1 MDSILNYIINLQTKG
16 GENVVSMAQRVDAQL
31 QTVQRRAGSVGKA
44 LGEAFSFSNFK
55 GSLMNIPGMSFLMN
69 PYTLIGAGVG
79 AIAKVGAEAEM
90 TSVAFRT
97 LVGEETKAA
106 EMLKDI
112 NDFAAKTPFSN
123 LDLTENAKMMLSF
136 GVQTDKVTGY
146 LRQLGDIA
154 GGDKNKLSSLAL
166 VFGQVSSTGKLMGQD
181 LMQFNNIGFNPL
193 KELEQMTGKTYTEL
207 QEMMSKGQIGFDA
220 VAAAI
225 AHATSEGGKFYNSS
239 ENLSQTFSGR
249 LSTLVGTVQQ
259 QMVEIYKVMQ
269 PAIMAVVDVVSDI
282 VPPILTA
289 IQKVI
294 GVVLAVTRFIWKWRE
309 ELGYLA
315 AVVGVA
321 AVALNTG
328 RIAMLA
334 YAAVTKTV
342 TAVTKAWTVATWLID
357 AALAANPIGLVIA
370 AVAALVAAVIYCW
383 NNFEGFR
390 NFLTTMWDTV
400 KQFGNILKEYVTDR
414 ITELLNGL
422 GKVGEAL
429 KALFS
434 GEFSDA
440 TRLASEGFADIS
452 GVGSA
457 KRLYDNA
464 KAVGGTAAYIQNYR
478 NQLLAQKQTET
489 KKKTEKKNTGISK
502 PGQKGS
508 KTATDL
514 FTSGGASSGKGK
526 GTGSKK
532 TAEALATGGTRNTS
546 ITMHIGKFFDNI
558 NVQMADKA
566 DTAEL
571 ERTVLQCMNRALAIA
586 TSTDR

>member
-1 MDSILNYIINLQTKG
+1 MTSAIDYIINLRVSG
-16 GENVVSMAQRVDAQL
+16 GNNVVSVAQQTEKQLTTLQRKAQ
-31 QTVQRRAGSVGKA
+31 QVGASVRQA
-44 LGEAFSFSNFK
+44 LTFSNFK
-55 GSLMNIPGMSFLMN
+55 SALMDAPGMSFLLN
-69 PYTLIGAGVG
+69 PYTIVGAGIGAVATLG
-79 AIAKVGAEAEM
+79 AQAEQ

-97 LVGEETKAA
+97 LVGDESKAA
-106 EMLKDI
+106 EMLKEI
-112 NDFAAKTPFSN
+112 NAFAAKTPFSN

-259 QMVEIYKVMQ
+259 QAVGLFNQLQPLFVDIVNIAMQ
-269 PAIMAVVDVVSDI
+269 V
-282 VPPILTA
+282 VPPIFGA
-289 IQKVI
+289 IQKVV
-294 GVVLAVTRFIWKWRE
+294 GVIAGVIRFIVEWRDYIGI
-309 ELGYLA
+309 LLV
-315 AVVGVA
+315 AVVAGTTTFYA
-321 AVALNTG
+321 HT
-328 RIAMLA
+328 IAIGAMA
-334 YAAVTKTV
+334 MATQGI
-342 TAVTKAWTVATWLID
+342 TAVTKAWAVAQKVLNVVM
-357 AALAANPIGLVIA
+357 AANPAGIVFA
-370 AVAALVAAVIYCW
+370 AVAGAVIYCW
-383 NNFEGFR
+383 NKFAGFR
-390 NFLTTMWDTV
+390 AFILTMWDTM
-400 KQFGNILKEYVTDR
+400 KGFGNIIKAYIIDR
-414 ITELLNGL
+414 LQTMLSGL
-422 GKVGEAL
+422 GKIGDAL
-429 KALFS
+429 SKMFNGDFGGAWESAKA
-434 GEFSDA
+434 GVK
-440 TRLASEGFADIS
+440 DIS
-452 GVGSA
+452 GITSA
-457 KRLYDNA
+457 QR
-464 KAVGGTAAYIQNYR
+464 TAAMVKEVPAAIVNSWQKNY
-478 NQLLAQKQTET
+478 ASESSKGKTG
-489 KKKTEKKNTGISK
+489 KKSSTISK

-514 FTSGGASSGKGK
+514 FQPANGGKGSGK

-546 ITMHIGKFFDNI
+546 ITMHIGKFFDYI

>member
-16 GENVVSMAQRVDAQL
+16 GDNVVSVAQRVDTQL

-44 LGEAFSFSNFK
+44 LGDAFSFSNFK

-97 LVGEETKAA
+97 LVGDESKAA
-106 EMLKDI
+106 EMLKEI
-112 NDFAAKTPFSN
+112 NAFAAKTPFSN

-269 PAIMAVVDVVSDI
+269 PAIMAVVDLVSAI

-289 IQKVI
+289 IQTVVGAVI
-294 GVVLAVTRFIWKWRE
+294 QVTQFFWKWRE

-315 AVVGVA
+315 AVVGVGV
-321 AVALNTG
+321 VALNAG
-328 RIAMLA
+328 RIAILA
-334 YAAVTKTV
+334 YAAVTKAVTV
-342 TAVTKAWTVATWLID
+342 ATKAWTAVQWLIN
-357 AALAANPIGLVIA
+357 AALTANPIGIVITA
-370 AVAALVAAVIYCW
+370 IAALVAAVIYCW
-383 NNFEGFR
+383 NNFAGFR
-390 NFLTTMWDTV
+390 TYLITMWDTV

-422 GKVGEAL
+422 GKMGEAL
-429 KALFS
+429 KALFDGDFKTAAS
-434 GEFSDA
+434 
-440 TRLASEGFADIS
+440 LADEGIKDIS

-457 KRLYDNA
+457 QRLYDNTKNVA
-464 KAVGGTAAYIQNYR
+464 NGIQGRYNR
-478 NQLLAQKQTET
+478 ISATEKSKEKQQTE
-489 KKKTEKKNTGISK
+489 KTASISK
-502 PGQKGS
+502 PGLKGS
-508 KTATDL
+508 RTATDL
-514 FTSGGASSGKGK
+514 FTSGGAGSGKGK

-586 TSTDR
+586 TSSDR

>member
-1 MDSILNYIINLQTKG
+1 MTSAIDYIINLRVSG
-16 GENVVSMAQRVDAQL
+16 GNNVVSVAQQTEKQLTTLQRKAQ
-31 QTVQRRAGSVGKA
+31 QVGASVRQA
-44 LGEAFSFSNFK
+44 LSFSNFK
-55 GSLMNIPGMSFLMN
+55 SALMDAPGMSFLLN
-69 PYTLIGAGVG
+69 PYTIVGAGIGAVATLG
-79 AIAKVGAEAEM
+79 AQAEQ

-97 LVGEETKAA
+97 LVGDESKAA
-106 EMLKDI
+106 EMLKEI
-112 NDFAAKTPFSN
+112 NAFAAKTSFSN

-259 QMVEIYKVMQ
+259 QAVGLFNQLQPLFVDIVNIAMQ
-269 PAIMAVVDVVSDI
+269 V
-282 VPPILTA
+282 VPPIFGA
-289 IQKVI
+289 IQKVV
-294 GVVLAVTRFIWKWRE
+294 GVIAGVIRFIVEWRDYIGI
-309 ELGYLA
+309 LLV
-315 AVVGVA
+315 AVVAGTTTFYA
-321 AVALNTG
+321 HT
-328 RIAMLA
+328 IAIGAMA
-334 YAAVTKTV
+334 MATQGI
-342 TAVTKAWTVATWLID
+342 TAVTKAWAVAQKVLNVVM
-357 AALAANPIGLVIA
+357 AANPAGIVFA
-370 AVAALVAAVIYCW
+370 AVAGAVIYCW
-383 NNFEGFR
+383 NKFAGFR
-390 NFLTTMWDTV
+390 AFILTMWDTM
-400 KQFGNILKEYVTDR
+400 KGFGNIIKAYIIDR
-414 ITELLNGL
+414 LQTMLSGL
-422 GKVGEAL
+422 GKIGDAL
-429 KALFS
+429 SKMFNGDFGGAWESAKA
-434 GEFSDA
+434 GVK
-440 TRLASEGFADIS
+440 DIS
-452 GVGSA
+452 GITSA
-457 KRLYDNA
+457 QR
-464 KAVGGTAAYIQNYR
+464 TAAMVKEVPAAIVNSWQKNY
-478 NQLLAQKQTET
+478 ASESSKGKTG
-489 KKKTEKKNTGISK
+489 KKSSTISK

-514 FTSGGASSGKGK
+514 FQPANGGKGSGK

-546 ITMHIGKFFDNI
+546 ITMHIGKFFDYI